1 MEERRRFPRRPVRG
15 DDSARVPV
23 VQQVRIVDISAAG
36 VLLHSARALEVGTRA
51 SLRLSLDGKPFFA
64 EIQVQRV
71 ISNPGDASG
80 CSVGAKFI
88 AVSAEDRQLI
98 ERFMTQ

>member
-1 MEERRRFPRRPVRG
+1 MEERRRFPRRPVKG
-15 DDSARVPV
+15 DSARVPV

-36 VLLHSARALEVGTRA
+36 VLLYSARALEVGTRA
-51 SLRLSLDGKPFFA
+51 SLRLSLDGKPFVA